1 MTSLRCTHRPWGY
14 EASLCNTQW
23 FNEFHNQTLVYGH
36 WASESC
42 KRGDW
47 WRASQTHPLSLR
59 FKSIQ
64 TADLIDSGPSILTS
78 PAADTAPLDI
88 PAEPYTDAID
98 NLRQSCLALLN
109 HTSDPDWITFETL
122 KVMPSRV
129 RSTTDKSETKR
140 TRPRIDNELPR
151 DVIPWTDNSPTLWRR
166 TSDSTLR
173 LLPSRTK
180 AAVERL
186 LPSASTE
193 SHLTMVCCQRVLNGK
208 RAVKSSKWSHWD
220 RATKIPSSSIFR
232 LISWPRKKNFTA
244 TQFKRNYILQ
254 QVLSPEM
261 PGPYLLDRPIVSRQ
275 AFLFS
280 QRLLHRKIEIAGR
293 FSLTL
298 KPKICRN
305 RRKDNNRIGK
315 PMWHQSQSL

>member
-1 MTSLRCTHRPWGY
+1 M
-14 EASLCNTQW
+14 
-23 FNEFHNQTLVYGH
+23 
-36 WASESC
+36 
-42 KRGDW
+42 
-47 WRASQTHPLSLR
+47 
-59 FKSIQ
+59 
-64 TADLIDSGPSILTS
+64 LTS
-78 PAADTAPLDI
+78 PAAETAPLDI

-109 HTSDPDWITFETL
+109 HMSDPDWITFETL

-129 RSTTDKSETKR
+129 RSTTEKSETKR
-140 TRPRIDNELPR
+140 TRPRIDNELPK
-151 DVIPWTDNSPTLWRR
+151 DVTPWTDNSPTLWRR

-232 LISWPRKKNFTA
+232 LISWPRKKKLYGHSVQAKLHFA
-244 TQFKRNYILQ
+244 ASSLPRNAGSISARQTYCLSSSFLIL
-254 QVLSPEM
+254 SKT
-261 PGPYLLDRPIVSRQ
+261 S
-275 AFLFS
+275 S
-280 QRLLHRKIEIAGR
+280 
-293 FSLTL
+293 
-298 KPKICRN
+298 
-305 RRKDNNRIGK
+305 
-315 PMWHQSQSL
+315 